1 MKFHITGDNIAKI
14 RNLIGLTA
22 DQFAAVLAVHPG
34 TVRRWEGAG
43 PELLAIDG
51 VAAEVLARLD
61 REARGVDAGT
71 MEQVGERVANAL
83 LMGSAVAGLFVL
95 LKWLLDEE

>member
-1 MKFHITGDNIAKI
+1 MKFHITGDHIADI
-14 RNLIGLTA
+14 RTMIGLTA
-22 DQFAAVLAVHPG
+22 DQFASVLAVHPG

-43 PELLAIDG
+43 PELVAVDG
-51 VAAEVLARLD
+51 VAAEVLARLA
-61 REARGVDAGT
+61 REAQGVDPET